1 MKTSSRS
8 RNSGV
13 SKDVGKE
20 LRIETAF
27 QSSHLKDVTPDVHYV
42 ETHHVLNLLFYG
54 GRVNEALTRR
64 RTFMFA
70 EEAQSQFVPVN
81 SARVSAHSRIFK

>member
-42 ETHHVLNLLFYG
+42 ETHHVLNLVVLWRSCKRGSDKKKNIY
-54 GRVNEALTRR
+54 VC
-64 RTFMFA
+64 
-70 EEAQSQFVPVN
+70 
-81 SARVSAHSRIFK
+81 